1 MVKLHKS
8 RNNPGAVFVQNVKDS
23 ILAVKN
29 EIRACNSVSCEV
41 SYNRTEAID
50 KRSQGENKKL
60 IFGGNIMTNYNYKA
74 EDSGKLGKTFERDLK
89 AAFHQGAKVAKQGKI
104 DFRRDSK
111 CFEVKTGAGE
121 LDFLFKS
128 KVKYVAYVPVVAEAQ
143 DVTAQEGFILDRE
156 TFLECIEEAGLL
168 RNKVSTSGQEKVTIQ
183 TFWNH
188 SKNKPHG
195 KKYFVLLDL
204 LYDRSIMTL
213 EEYFDCEGRF

>member
-1 MVKLHKS
+1 
-8 RNNPGAVFVQNVKDS
+8 
-23 ILAVKN
+23 
-29 EIRACNSVSCEV
+29 
-41 SYNRTEAID
+41 
-50 KRSQGENKKL
+50 
-60 IFGGNIMTNYNYKA
+60 MTNYNYKA

-104 DFRRDSK
+104 DFRRDAK

-143 DVTAQEGFILDRE
+143 DVTAQEGFILERE

-195 KKYFVLLDL
+195 KKYFALLDL

>member
-1 MVKLHKS
+1 
-8 RNNPGAVFVQNVKDS
+8 
-23 ILAVKN
+23 
-29 EIRACNSVSCEV
+29 
-41 SYNRTEAID
+41 
-50 KRSQGENKKL
+50 
-60 IFGGNIMTNYNYKA
+60 MTDYNYKA

-89 AAFHQGAKVAKQGKI
+89 AAFHQRAKVSKQGKI

-128 KVKYVAYVPVVAEAQ
+128 KVKFVAYVPVVVEAQ

-168 RNKVSTSGQEKVTIQ
+168 RTKISTSGQEKVTIQ

-188 SKNKPHG
+188 KLNKAHG
-195 KKYFVLLDL
+195 RKYFALLDL
-204 LYDRSIMTL
+204 LYDRAIMTL
-213 EEYFDCEGRF
+213 EDYFDCEGKFEVEG